1 MSGMTLRPAVAAD
14 WEAVRALLLAHAL
27 PLEGAREHLA
37 DYLLAE
43 RGGEVA
49 GCAGLEVYGDV
60 ALLRSVAVAPGF
72 QQQGVGGALVTALI
86 AEAARRGLRGLYLLS
101 VTAPD
106 YFLRHG
112 FARLPADQAPEGLRA
127 SAEFRGACPA
137 SAVLM
142 GRSLEGVQGEAA

>member
-1 MSGMTLRPAVAAD
+1 MSAASASDLKLRPAVSAD
-14 WEAVRALLLAHAL
+14 WDAVRALLQAHAL

-43 RGGEVA
+43 CGGEVA

-60 ALLRSVAVAPGF
+60 ALLRSVAVAPGLKG
-72 QQQGVGGALVTALI
+72 QGVGGALVTALI

-112 FARLPADQAPEGLRA
+112 FARLAADQAPDALRA

-142 GRSLEGVQGEAA
+142 GKDLAV